1 MDARA
6 AIQPEGEAI
15 SRAPEEVVR
24 AVDAA
29 LEQARSLARRADLPL
44 EGDLDSLAL
53 LSGCDVDD
61 ELDNESCDTLAT
73 VLDWL
78 GDVGRVS
85 ERR

>member
-1 MDARA
+1 MDTRA
-6 AIQPEGEAI
+6 GIEPRNEES

-29 LEQARSLARRADLPL
+29 LEQARALARRSALPL

-61 ELDNESCDTLAT
+61 ELDGESCDTLAT
-73 VLDWL
+73 VLGWL
-78 GDVGRVS
+78 GDVRRER